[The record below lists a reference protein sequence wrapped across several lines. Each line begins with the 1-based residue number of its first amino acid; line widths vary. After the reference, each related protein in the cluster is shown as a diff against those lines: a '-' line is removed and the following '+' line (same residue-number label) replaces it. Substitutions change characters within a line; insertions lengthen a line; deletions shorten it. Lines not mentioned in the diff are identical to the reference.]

1 MSLAPCASLNAFEP
15 YVASLERLVCKAMIS
30 GLDLTERII
39 VGAALDGQPGGELRN
54 VVPINVRR
62 EIGAFFTSASLAER
76 VATPEIMTAPLDSI
90 FVDPAC
96 GVGDLLVASA
106 RCLPVAHDLSATLAE
121 WGDRLYGFDLCPE
134 FIRAAK
140 ARLALLAIERGV
152 PLGIT
157 PMPPLA
163 RLFPNIQVDD
173 GLTKLSPIAETGKR
187 VHILLNPPY
196 PKIPTPANC
205 EWARGRVSAAA
216 IFLEACVAKSR
227 QDTQIAAI
235 LPDVLR
241 TGSFYKKWRKAIE
254 ESAKIK
260 DIEIVGLFDK
270 FADVDVFIVRL
281 ITGGQMNRKPA
292 NWWKPAG
299 QGGRER
305 IGDHFDVHV
314 GPVVPHRD
322 PGLGQWHP
330 YIHVRMLPIWET
342 FDADTAPRRRFR
354 GNAFT
359 PPFVAVR
366 RTSAPGDKNR
376 AVASLVTGDSPV
388 AVENHLIV
396 LKPRRNSLS
405 LCRQLLRSLQSKQT
419 DEWLDERIRC
429 RHLTV
434 SALRDLP
441 WRRK

>member
-1 MSLAPCASLNAFEP
+1 MRPAPYVSLNAFEP
-15 YVASLERLVCKAMIS
+15 YVGSLERLVCKTVMS
-30 GLDLTERII
+30 GLDPTDRDI
-39 VGAALDGQPGGELRN
+39 VGAVLDGQPGSELRN
-54 VVPINVRR
+54 VVPVNVRR
-62 EIGAFFTSASLAER
+62 AIGAFFTSAGLAER
-76 VATPEIMTAPLDSI
+76 VVTSEIMKAPPDSI

-106 RCLPVAHDLSATLAE
+106 RRLPLAHDLGATLTE
-121 WGDRLYGFDLCPE
+121 WGNRLYGFDLCPE
-134 FIRAAK
+134 FVRAAK
-140 ARLALLAIERGV
+140 ARLALLAIERGA
-152 PLGIT
+152 PMGIT

-163 RLFPNIQVDD
+163 QMFPNIQVGD
-173 GLTKLSPIAETGKR
+173 GLTNLSPIVGTGKPVR
-187 VHILLNPPY
+187 VLLNPPY
-196 PKIPTPANC
+196 PKIPVPKNC
-205 EWARGRVSAAA
+205 EWAGGKVSAAA
-216 IFLEACVAKSR
+216 IFLDACVAQSQR
-227 QDTQIAAI
+227 NTQIVAI

-241 TGSFYKKWRKAIE
+241 TGTFYKKWRKTVE
-254 ESAKIK
+254 ERAKIE
-260 DIEIVGLFDK
+260 DVEIIGLFDK
-270 FADVDVFIVRL
+270 FADVDVFIVHL
-281 ITGGQMNRKPA
+281 ITGRQINQKSI
-292 NWWKPAG
+292 NWWKTVG
-299 QGGRER
+299 QDGGER

-322 PGLGQWHP
+322 PGVGRWHP
-330 YIHVRMLPIWET
+330 YIHVRLLPAWET
-342 FDADTAPRRRFR
+342 FDADTARRRRFR

-376 AVASLVTGDSPV
+376 AVASLVTGGTPV

-405 LCRQLLRSLQSKQT
+405 LCCKLLQSLQSKQT

-441 WRRK
+441 WRRE